1 MLRRHESQGKS
12 RSQVLEIP
20 ASCRIVRPVDNF
32 GFCRGNVGGTVLP
45 FSMEQG
51 FDAEAVIPVDP
62 SGFDE
67 DAWMAWLEAEFSK
80 VPSPAERVDRVVALR
95 AGMARLAAQETRELA
110 ALADDIDVRTASG
123 SAAGTS
129 DLEYR
134 SLIAELAVAVR
145 VSDRTMASR
154 LDAAVTLARRFPATL
169 NALQAGL
176 IDRGHACVIVES
188 GSIIEDAAARA
199 RFEVGVL
206 TKAATLTPGR
216 LRRAARLAAE
226 RLTSVSFDDRHATAR
241 AQRSVVVIE
250 VGDGMSQLIHTLPTA
265 LAEAVWDRLTQ
276 QAKAIKNAGDTRTF
290 DQIRSDLAAEL
301 LLTGHPSGDPDA
313 PHAAGIGIRA
323 EIAVTIPV
331 LTLLGK
337 GDEPATILGKGPIDL
352 ATAKQLAGTRSL
364 WTRILTDPVTG
375 QVLATDD
382 YRPPGKLRRHLRYRD
397 ARCRFPTCNRSAWR
411 CDIDHTEEWQDGG
424 RTRHDNLALLCRY
437 HHVLK
442 GNTRWKVVQSSP
454 GVLEWTSPF
463 GRVITD
469 VPDAAVRF
477 C

>member
-1 MLRRHESQGKS
+1 
-12 RSQVLEIP
+12 
-20 ASCRIVRPVDNF
+20 
-32 GFCRGNVGGTVLP
+32 
-45 FSMEQG
+45 MEQG
-51 FDAEAVIPVDP
+51 FDAESVIPVDP

-110 ALADDIDVRTASG
+110 ALADDIDARTASG
-123 SAAGTS
+123 ATGTS

-169 NALQAGL
+169 KALQAGL

-199 RFEVGVL
+199 RFEEAVL
-206 TKAATLTPGR
+206 VQAATLTPGR
-216 LRRAARLAAE
+216 LRRPARLAAE
-226 RLTSVSFDDRHATAR
+226 RLTSVSFEDRHATAR
-241 AQRSVVVIE
+241 EGRSVAVIE

-265 LAEAVWDRLTQ
+265 LAVAVLDRLTQ
-276 QAKAIKNAGDTRTF
+276 QARAITTSAIRNGGDTRTF

-301 LLTGHPSGDPDA
+301 LLTGQPSGDPDA

-424 RTRHDNLALLCRY
+424 KTRHDNLALLCRY

-442 GNTRWKVVQSSP
+442 GNTRWKVVQTSP

-469 VPDAAVRF
+469 VPDAVVRF
-477 C
+477 G